1 MKEFNYKSIE
11 SKSWDAET
19 ISYIGLIHEYK
30 GRQQL
35 YLDQEPEK
43 LEKLIEIA
51 KIQSTESS
59 NAIEGIITTNARLK
73 KLMTDKTSPKN
84 RSEKEILGYR
94 HTLNMIHESYEYMP
108 ITPNLIL
115 QLHKELYSFSTVTYG
130 GKFKDTPNTIEEVH
144 PDGSRFVRFQ
154 PLEPWET
161 PQAIEDI
168 CNNYNRAIA
177 EGLLDPLILIPVFI
191 HDFLCIHPFNDG
203 NGRMSRLLATLLLY
217 KSGYFVGKYISIE
230 KKINDTKNEYYEA
243 LREASDGWLLGKQNE
258 TSFVNYMLGITL
270 AAYRDFEDRISIVS
284 KKAPVKEM
292 VMEAVSGIIGRF
304 TKSDVIERCPS
315 ISKTS
320 VERALT
326 ALVEDGIISRGGV
339 GPGTYYFINNRKPL

>member
-1 MKEFNYKSIE
+1 MKEFNYKNIE
-11 SKSWDAET
+11 KKNWDVET
-19 ISYIGLIHEYK
+19 INYIGLIHEYK

-35 YLDQEPEK
+35 YLNKEPEK

-73 KLMTDKTSPKN
+73 KLMNEKTLPKN

-94 HTLNMIHESYEYMP
+94 HALDMIHESYEFMP
-108 ITPNLIL
+108 ISANLIL
-115 QLHKELYSFSTVTYG
+115 QLHKELYSFSAVTYG

-144 PDGSRFVRFQ
+144 PDGSRVVRFQ

-168 CNNYNRAIA
+168 CVNYNKAIA
-177 EGLLDPLILIPVFI
+177 EGIIDPLILIPIFI

-243 LREASDGWLLGKQNE
+243 LQEASNGWLLGNQNE
-258 TSFVNYMLGITL
+258 TSFVKYMLGITI
-270 AAYRDFEDRISIVS
+270 AAYRDFEDRVRIVS
-284 KKAPVKEM
+284 DKLPAKEM
-292 VMEAVSGIIGRF
+292 VKEAVSGILGKF
-304 TKSDVIERCPS
+304 TKSDVMERCPS

-326 ALVEDGIISRGGV
+326 SLVEEGYLSREGV
-339 GPGTYYFINNRKPL
+339 GPGTYYCKNNG

>member
-11 SKSWDAET
+11 KKNWDAET

-94 HTLNMIHESYEYMP
+94 HALDMIHESYEFMP
-108 ITPNLIL
+108 ISANLIL

-144 PDGSRFVRFQ
+144 SDGSRFVRFQ

-168 CNNYNRAIA
+168 CTNYNKAIT
-177 EGLLDPLILIPVFI
+177 EGVIDPLILIPIFI

-230 KKINDTKNEYYEA
+230 KKINDTKDEYYEA
-243 LREASDGWLLGKQNE
+243 LRDASDGWLSGNQNE
-258 TSFVNYMLGITL
+258 ASFVKYMLGITL

-284 KKAPVKEM
+284 KKVSAKEM
-292 VMEAVSGIIGRF
+292 VTEAVSGIMGKF
-304 TKSDVIERCPS
+304 TKSDVMERCPS

-326 ALVEDGIISRGGV
+326 TLVEEGFLSRGGV
-339 GPGTYYFINNRKPL
+339 GPGTYYYKNNG